1 MAERGEDVQKKGDAF
16 ILDGYLCI
24 RAHRNKIGIMAQT
37 TIKSNPKGS
46 LAVVTNFSENMKSN
60 AYFQSLPAWVQETI
74 QQTAITLHSE
84 EELRQCAEKLMQN
97 GKN

>member
-1 MAERGEDVQKKGDAF
+1 MPFSDKIVPRFALAG
-16 ILDGYLCI
+16 I
-24 RAHRNKIGIMAQT
+24 KIGQPAQ
-37 TIKSNPKGS
+37 GS
-46 LAVVTNFSENMKSN
+46 FLMVTNFSENMKSN

-97 GKN
+97 GQK

>member
-1 MAERGEDVQKKGDAF
+1 MESRRWSFFTAKIDRPDVAK
-16 ILDGYLCI
+16 L

>member
-1 MAERGEDVQKKGDAF
+1 MESRRWSFFTAKIDRPDVAK
-16 ILDGYLCI
+16 L
-24 RAHRNKIGIMAQT
+24 RARRNKIGTMVQT